1 MQTTTIRRRTFGL
14 IALCLIL
21 LITGIYFHHTSY
33 DPTKDNDWKF
43 FEKASKKPD
52 QPPPNSKPDYDKENI
67 CANANIELLTSSKEN
82 WNGLSTKAIVLEKD
96 GTYTSQDQLIKEGD
110 YRCVAVLLV
119 PMPATSTISPEDH
132 VGLADSIILNAVGY
146 NITIPIYLKQ
156 DPKHANVYIA
166 SVRFT
171 HADIY
176 TLDGITEYRSYFWEE
191 PTHHSYQP
199 ESFKSDNVIKVL
211 SQEVQPILPA
221 CDMRKPENIEG
232 SWMNKAAFQHTYPL
246 DFYGMFG
253 PLQEDH
259 ANDGYLYVP
268 DKCRME
274 YIGVGQA
281 AACFQDKIVH
291 VWGDGN
297 LRRNLKSFSNANR
310 WCNDLIEPENPCI
323 CDDDD
328 EDPTHTLYPWAV
340 DPSVP
345 LKINSTWYSNADFY
359 FNNVDSIVSND
370 WKTVLEAQVG
380 KTPKADL
387 VILGLGNGDIPLSS
401 VTPIQFEKT
410 FSELLSYVLE
420 KIYPHQTIILR
431 TPQFFCC
438 ANIHTTSWNLGRSNE
453 FALAVRNAAQRHGNR
468 VLLWDVHKLG
478 TTDNTCRSV
487 GKPYSKRGVVTLEN
501 LLLWNLVCG
510 A

>member
-1 MQTTTIRRRTFGL
+1 MQISTIQRRTFGL
-14 IALCLIL
+14 IGICLLL

-33 DPTKDNDWKF
+33 DPSKSNDWLFDSITPKN
-43 FEKASKKPD
+43 PD
-52 QPPPNSKPDYDKENI
+52 QQKPSLKTSNVKENI
-67 CANANIELLTSSKEN
+67 CSNADIGLLASNREH
-82 WNGLSTKAIVLEKD
+82 WNGWSTKVIVLNKD
-96 GTYTSQDQLIKEGD
+96 GTYTPKDQFIQEGD
-110 YRCVAVLLV
+110 YRCVVVLLV
-119 PMPATSTISPEDH
+119 PMPATSTVNQEDH
-132 VGLADSIILNAVGY
+132 VGHPDSIALNALGQ
-146 NITIPIYLKQ
+146 NTTIPIYLKQ
-156 DPKHANVYIA
+156 DPKHSNVYLA

-171 HADIY
+171 HTDIY
-176 TLDGITEYRSYFWEE
+176 TLDGITEHRSYFWED

-199 ESFKSDNVIKVL
+199 DTFRSTNVVK
-211 SQEVQPILPA
+211 VQPRDTQPVLPA
-221 CDMRKPENIEG
+221 CDMKKVENMEG
-232 SWMNKAAFQHTYPL
+232 SWMNKAAFQYTYPL

-259 ANDGYLYVP
+259 ADNGYLYVP

-281 AACFQDKIVH
+281 AACFQDKTVH

-310 WCNDLIEPENPCI
+310 WCNDIIEPENPCI
-323 CDDDD
+323 CDDDN

-345 LKINSTWYSNADFY
+345 LKINSTWHSNAEFY

-370 WKTVLEAQVG
+370 WKPVLEAQV
-380 KTPKADL
+380 KNTPKADI
-387 VILGLGNGDIPLSS
+387 VILGLGNGDIPLSTVS
-401 VTPIQFEKT
+401 PIQFEKT
-410 FSELLSYVLE
+410 FSDLLSFVLE
-420 KIYPHQTIILR
+420 KVYPHQTIILK

-438 ANIHTTSWNLGRSNE
+438 ANSHATSWNLGRSNE
-453 FALAVRNAAQRHGNR
+453 FALAVRNAAQRHGGR
-468 VLLWDVHKLG
+468 VLLWDVHRLG
-478 TTDNTCRSV
+478 TRDNTCRST